1 VIAFSPLPTVHRS
14 SRLFGRAVDG
24 LDRATLVF
32 CTFLLA
38 LVVALS
44 AFEIVARSAFAAS
57 SVVTV
62 DLASQLAV
70 LMYFIGYLVL
80 LNRDQDIVV
89 DYFYVRMPKAARRAI
104 DLATAVAVAAFF
116 ALLLYKSIARFRLG
130 LSYNHPVFP
139 IKQAVTSL
147 PAVLGAAGGLIVA
160 IRRAIDA
167 ILNPREP
174 AAAAPAVAD

>member
-1 VIAFSPLPTVHRS
+1 MHKGLS
-14 SRLFGRAVDG
+14 LFGRAVDG

-38 LVVALS
+38 LVVVLS
-44 AFEIVARSAFAAS
+44 AFEIVARSLFAAS

-89 DYFYVRMPKAARRAI
+89 DYFYLRLPKSLQRAI

-116 ALLLYKSIARFRLG
+116 ALLLYKSIALFRLG

-139 IKQAVTSL
+139 IPQAVTTL
-147 PAVLGAAGGLIVA
+147 PAVLGAGGGLIVA
-160 IRRAIDA
+160 LRKAIDA
-167 ILNPREP
+167 IVNPREP
-174 AAAAPAVAD
+174 ASPLPALLE